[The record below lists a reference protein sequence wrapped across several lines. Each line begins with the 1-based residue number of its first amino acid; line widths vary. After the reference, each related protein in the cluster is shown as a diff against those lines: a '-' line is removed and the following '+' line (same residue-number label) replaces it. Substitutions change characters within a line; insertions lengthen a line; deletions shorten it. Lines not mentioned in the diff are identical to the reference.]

1 MPMLILSLRRTH
13 HPIRHLPPSLHPIVG
28 MIPILSIQIV
38 VLVIIMTIHTRAWL
52 TMCQITMVEGERIHS
67 SHHDHGISTSR
78 LFNPVIAFAAN
89 NPSKGEHTQVNKQK
103 QPEQLN
109 PQLSFT
115 EHSIDQGITHNG
127 ATKQ

>member
-1 MPMLILSLRRTH
+1 
-13 HPIRHLPPSLHPIVG
+13 
-28 MIPILSIQIV
+28 
-38 VLVIIMTIHTRAWL
+38 
-52 TMCQITMVEGERIHS
+52 MV
-67 SHHDHGISTSR
+67 STSR

-115 EHSIDQGITHNG
+115 EHSIDQEITHNG